1 MEDDLLSA
9 RYQRNFKSLTIEE
22 QLRLKS
28 STVAIVGCGG
38 IGGYLAEEFARLGVG
53 HLILIDG
60 DRIEESNLNR
70 QLFALEDNLGDLK
83 VEAAQSRLFKVNSS
97 IKVDTYAQWFT
108 EDTGAS
114 LLKNVDL
121 VCDALDNGQT
131 RVELERVC
139 HDLNNPLVLAGIGG
153 WYGILGVSFPGEF
166 IAPKLFGKQRG
177 IEEQQGN
184 PAFAP
189 AVIASLAVAESV
201 KILIGRGTSL
211 RNSFLCIDLL
221 NMDFLKYKTF

>member
-1 MEDDLLSA
+1 MENKLQNR
-9 RYQRNFKSLTIEE
+9 RYQRNFKLLTIEE
-22 QLRLKS
+22 QLKLES

-70 QLFALEDNLGDLK
+70 QLFALEENLGELK
-83 VEAAQSRLFKVNSS
+83 VEAAQNRLFKVNSS

-108 EDTGAS
+108 DATGAFM
-114 LLKNVDL
+114 LKGVNL

-139 HDLNNPLVLAGIGG
+139 HDINIPLVLAAIGG
-153 WYGILGVSFPGEF
+153 WYGLLGVSFPGDF
-166 IAPKLFGKQRG
+166 IAPKLFKKEKG
-177 IEEQQGN
+177 IEEQLGN

-189 AVIASLAVAESV
+189 AVIASLAAAEAV
-201 KILIGRGTSL
+201 KVLIGKSTTL
-211 RNSFLCIDLL
+211 RNVFLYIDLL
-221 NMDFLKYKTF
+221 NMDFYKVNCK